1 MIKGSDMSLMHATGL
16 LRLQGPQKNW
26 KRPMKVAKA
35 KWKARIYEIQIFKI
49 FLLSLGLL
57 GGIRLVFPLVWSSKV
72 KKAKKATS

>member
-35 KWKARIYEIQIFKI
+35 KWKARIYEIPILYIFFGI
-49 FLLSLGLL
+49 VGIILGY
-57 GGIRLVFPLVWSSKV
+57 
-72 KKAKKATS
+72 